1 MNNTKLYRSGTDK
14 MIAGVCGGLG
24 EYFAIDST
32 VLRLLCALVIVFTG
46 FFPGGIVY
54 IVAALVMPIAPT
66 ASTTPPAEPP
76 ATPSV

>member
-54 IVAALVMPIAPT
+54 IVAALVMPMSPT
-66 ASTTPPAEPP
+66 A
-76 ATPSV
+76 PSSASQDAPSETK